1 MARFVETFKDWI
13 VSFPNRYKIIED
25 GQEKTV
31 EIERDWEPDVEGTS
45 NNERVMNELVKNI
58 TYDTDTVHTT
68 ESGTSVYIC
77 DLVGMK
83 EFAEYSSSDSSFIP
97 KISAQINTTN
107 SNQLSKIRISGK
119 DGSVSDYDLY
129 TINNG
134 VYSLLGANKLKP
146 NTIVIIKIVS
156 NGANKIAVVQYLMD
170 DKLDKGTYPGNASDL
185 KSEIDKKAS
194 KTTLGRIIVGDNLT
208 VDSNGRMSGNPAVD
222 ISGKLDKGTY
232 SGNAG
237 DLKSEIDKI
246 ASTTQLGR
254 IKVGD
259 NLTINK
265 DGILSGHPFPNYKGI
280 YSEGTSYAI
289 GDVVNVTGHE
299 PCYVFETT
307 LCEMSDPQHPKY
319 FRKVYRIEDTM
330 YYVKEKDGFEILFTK
345 EEKIPFYTIPQK
357 GEQQNYKSTIDDYF
371 PYSDI
376 RGVVFNGFVGT
387 TIAQILDK
395 NDATK
400 QSNGSPSNLT
410 TLGNVMN
417 EYPKFYCQVKMTP
430 QGRRYRIFSYKNPT
444 KKIAMGIK
452 PHPVFKKPDG
462 SYKNFEYLGRYEGS
476 HDGTRVVSLSGKSPY
491 VNITQGTIRDK
502 CRAGRNTN
510 WNMLTFEQVS
520 MLQCLYIVE
529 FGDLNSQSVLGQGR
543 ANTSSAS
550 ATGTCDALGMR
561 SGRISNDDANG
572 NVCYRG
578 LEDFYGNIWDI
589 IDGFMISDN
598 GYHYTNDPSKF
609 GNLSA
614 MTLFPKTLNF
624 KISEGY
630 ADKMEVIDGYE
641 HLLIPYGTTGS
652 TTTYY
657 CDKFW
662 SHDKGEENTALFG
675 GYWLNGASCGC
686 FCLSCVDIASTSG
699 GGAGGRLSVFV

>member
-1 MARFVETFKDWI
+1 MGI
-13 VSFPNRYKIIED
+13 
-25 GQEKTV
+25 
-31 EIERDWEPDVEGTS
+31 
-45 NNERVMNELVKNI
+45 L
-58 TYDTDTVHTT
+58 
-68 ESGTSVYIC
+68 
-77 DLVGMK
+77 
-83 EFAEYSSSDSSFIP
+83 
-97 KISAQINTTN
+97 TN
-107 SNQLSKIRISGK
+107 FLK
-119 DGSVSDYDLY
+119 L
-129 TINNG
+129 
-134 VYSLLGANKLKP
+134 LKP
-146 NTIVIIKIVS
+146 EPNDFVDVAKHIS
-156 NGANKIAVVQYLMD
+156 ENY
-170 DKLDKGTYPGNASDL
+170 DKLDENA
-185 KSEIDKKAS
+185 KSNDE
-194 KTTLGRIIVGDNLT
+194 TLTNL
-208 VDSNGRMSGNPAVD
+208 NNN
-222 ISGKLDKGTY
+222 KLDKGTY
-232 SGNAG
+232 SGNATT
-237 DLKSEIDKI
+237 LKAEIDKKVSKSGDTMTGTLTISKSGYSEVVFNDIALAAVGYSVDGNFAYLRAARDTGLIIYENNTAKLQANNLNTKNKEVVAAINELNDNKLNKGTYSGNASDLDTEISKI

-259 NLTINK
+259 NLTIDE

-280 YSEGTSYAI
+280 YSDGTSYAI

-357 GEQQNYKSTIDDYF
+357 GNQQNYKSTVDDYF

-376 RGVVFNGFVGT
+376 RGVVFDGFVGT

-462 SYKNFEYLGRYEGS
+462 SYKNFEYLSRYKGS

-491 VNITQGTIRDK
+491 VNITQGTFRDK
-502 CRAGRNTN
+502 CRNGRNTN
-510 WNMLTFEQVS
+510 WNMLTFEQIS

-529 FGDLNSQSVLGQGR
+529 FGDLNSQAVLGQGR

-561 SGRISNDDANG
+561 SGRISDDDANG

-578 LEDFYGNIWDI
+578 LEDFYANIWDF
-589 IDGFMISDN
+589 IDGFMITDM

-614 MTLFPKTLNF
+614 MTLFPKALNF
-624 KISEGY
+624 KIKNGY
-630 ADKMEVIDGYE
+630 VDKMEVIDGYE
-641 HLLIPYGTTGS
+641 HLLIPYGTAGS
-652 TTTYY
+652 ATTYY
-657 CDKFW
+657 CDNFW
-662 SHDKGEENTALFG
+662 SHDTGEENIALFG
-675 GYWLNGASCGC
+675 GWDAGAGCGC
-686 FCLSCVDIASTSG
+686 FCLTCYHVASDSWSTV
-699 GGAGGRLSVFV
+699 GGRLSVFV

>member
-83 EFAEYSSSDSSFIP
+83 EFTEYSSSDSSFIP

-170 DKLDKGTYPGNASDL
+170 DKLDKGTYSGNASNL
-185 KSEIDKKAS
+185 NTEIS
-194 KTTLGRIIVGDNLT
+194 
-208 VDSNGRMSGNPAVD
+208 
-222 ISGKLDKGTY
+222 
-232 SGNAG
+232 
-237 DLKSEIDKI
+237 KI

-254 IKVGD
+254 IIVGD

-357 GEQQNYKSTIDDYF
+357 GEQQNYKSTVDDYF

-376 RGVVFNGFVGT
+376 RGVVFNDFVGT

-462 SYKNFEYLGRYEGS
+462 SYKNFEYLSRYEGS
-476 HDGTRVVSLSGKSPY
+476 HNGTRVVSLSGKSPY
-491 VNITQGTIRDK
+491 TDITQGTFRDK

-529 FGDLNSQSVLGQGR
+529 FGDLNSQAVLGQGR

-550 ATGTCDALGMR
+550 ATGTCNALGMR

-578 LEDFYGNIWDI
+578 LEDFYANLWDF
-589 IDGFMISDN
+589 IDGFMITDM

-624 KISEGY
+624 KIPNGY
-630 ADKMEVIDGYE
+630 VDKMEVIDGYE

-652 TTTYY
+652 EKTYY
-657 CDKFW
+657 CDNFW
-662 SHDKGEENTALFG
+662 SHDTGEENVAFFG
-675 GYWLNGASCGC
+675 GAWDSGAFCGC
-686 FCLSCVDIASTSG
+686 FFLNCYNVASFSG
-699 GGAGGRLSVFV
+699 PSVGGRLSVFI

>member
-1 MARFVETFKDWI
+1 MGILTNFLKLLKPEPNDFV
-13 VSFPNRYKIIED
+13 
-25 GQEKTV
+25 
-31 EIERDWEPDVEGTS
+31 DVAKHISENYDKLDENAKS
-45 NNERVMNELVKNI
+45 NNKTL
-58 TYDTDTVHTT
+58 
-68 ESGTSVYIC
+68 
-77 DLVGMK
+77 
-83 EFAEYSSSDSSFIP
+83 
-97 KISAQINTTN
+97 TN
-107 SNQLSKIRISGK
+107 LSN
-119 DGSVSDYDLY
+119 
-129 TINNG
+129 N
-134 VYSLLGANKLKP
+134 
-146 NTIVIIKIVS
+146 
-156 NGANKIAVVQYLMD
+156 
-170 DKLDKGTYPGNASDL
+170 KLDKGTYPGNASDL
-185 KSEIDKKAS
+185 NTEIDGKVS
-194 KTTLGRIIVGDNLT
+194 KFGDTMTGGLNILNSSTESDGVVISNAGGIACTRATSNPNINFKNNNVRGYVGALLDEDCMAFHSQT
-208 VDSNGRMSGNPAVD
+208 SGNFFRLYNNG
-222 ISGKLDKGTY
+222 ISELY
-232 SGNAG
+232 SGATIIDSHSGNGYFKLRNTKNVGLNWRTSARIVFENDG
-237 DLKSEIDKI
+237 KESIFTGLGNQGLYVFHTPVNSYPNFRMVNGTTGETFDVNIVATATEISKI
-246 ASTTQLGR
+246 ASATQLGR

-319 FRKVYRIEDTM
+319 FKKVYRIEDTM

-357 GEQQNYKSTIDDYF
+357 GEQQNYKSTVDDYF

-376 RGVVFNGFVGT
+376 RGVVFNGSVGT

-410 TLGNVMN
+410 SLGNVMN

-462 SYKNFEYLGRYEGS
+462 SYKNFEYLSRYKGS
-476 HDGTRVVSLSGKSPY
+476 HDGTRVGSLSGKSPY
-491 VNITQGTIRDK
+491 VNITQGTFRDK
-502 CRAGRNTN
+502 CRNGRNTN
-510 WNMLTFEQVS
+510 WNMLTFEQIS

-529 FGDLNSQSVLGQGR
+529 FGDLNSQAVLGQGR

-550 ATGTCDALGMR
+550 ATGTCNALGMR
-561 SGRISNDDANG
+561 SGRISTDDANG

-578 LEDFYGNIWDI
+578 YEDFYANIWDF
-589 IDGFMISDN
+589 IDGFMISNN

-624 KISEGY
+624 KIPNGY
-630 ADKMEVIDGYE
+630 VDKMEVIDGYE

-652 TTTYY
+652 ATTYY
-657 CDKFW
+657 CDIFD
-662 SHDKGEENTALFG
+662 SHDEGKENIAIFG
-675 GYWLNGASCGC
+675 GGWVGGASRGC
-686 FCLSCVDIASTSG
+686 FCLRCSDVASSS
-699 GGAGGRLSVFV
+699 AMDVGGRLS